1 MAVIVMIDTW
11 KIDMDDQGV
20 MKEVTVVVEATGLMV
35 VIVGITIATTIMTT
49 TVVDVVVENA
59 LVVIRTTNVKNEGIA
74 NGVHLVIVLVIDR
87 MIAVVVVEVLAAGV
101 ATKMK
106 IRPVSHLIVEGAV
119 ASEIVKVAVVLLWVV
134 TRIVMNENIAAA
146 ANAAVA
152 PAVVVGVKVV
162 AAVQSEVGKR
172 RARNENLN
180 LCFLVNY
187 IKSIWS

>member
-146 ANAAVA
+146 ANAAVV

>member
-20 MKEVTVVVEATGLMV
+20 MKEVTVVEEATGLMV

-146 ANAAVA
+146 ANAAVV

>member
-20 MKEVTVVVEATGLMV
+20 MKEVTVVEEATGLMV